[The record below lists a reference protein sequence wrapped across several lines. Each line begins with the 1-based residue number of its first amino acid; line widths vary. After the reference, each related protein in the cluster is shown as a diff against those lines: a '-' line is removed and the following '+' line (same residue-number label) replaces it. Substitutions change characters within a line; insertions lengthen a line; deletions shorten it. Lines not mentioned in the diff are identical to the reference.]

1 MEDLQF
7 LKLLATPKPKVK
19 NTPKNQEGKSFH
31 TIFQKLSFPKI
42 TDTDIK
48 KITKH
53 VANGDQVGHAIVSN
67 FKEIDFN
74 PTLMNT
80 CKESLQST
88 QLLFPEEAIF
98 YLIHSIFSWL
108 FFATMAEKQPS
119 ISLVLVS
126 TATLKRNVGNA
137 ESVSLF
143 SYVLNHTIH
152 LFQNFQITPI
162 IQSMNVFFDKP
173 GPYDSKI
180 FNILFDIFLKKSK
193 FDSETFTNSTL
204 MFLKFFRKLFPH
216 DPSLVTPTVV
226 NTLFTR
232 LDPYLSDFN
241 LDVFR
246 FFRHILPCT
255 KADGIFTFFST
266 VIKKFEMKIESN
278 EPVFKLHDRSQNS
291 SQEIKVTLPMN
302 PQFVYS
308 LNHSKSLTSSSEI
321 LDISI
326 PTLQIDESSK
336 FNNLTKA
343 FIIVSKTKET
353 QMVVEQNF
361 ITLIQSKLD
370 SPFLLDYIQAIS
382 VILLSFEPSN
392 IISKIVEIILQ
403 TGLFDPSRNIFN
415 NQAKLTEK
423 NKNEKT
429 QNNNNN
435 NDETKN
441 TNING
446 ETTNNGQTKNINNN
460 NNNGTT
466 NNDESKNIEEI
477 QNFHDETKNING
489 NSEDVNCVVSSS
501 GFDDDDIIP
510 IRVNIYYVLL
520 KNFHDCLGLFIDSFL
535 EYPFMITEILMIMGK
550 NTEQI
555 KLNAIEQ
562 QLFTSNLQKIAMN
575 YATLMNEKSDSSDVN
590 IYKQLIEYFVIF
602 LSRLFYN
609 KEAAEILFQSD
620 TFISMYFSFTYQPF
634 SRKHIL
640 AGFEHSVVNFNVNIP
655 EQAIVHILGILEA
668 SKFGETEDDYIII
681 YDLLVLI
688 NSLIK
693 SRSEMI
699 ECFVKALEIVC
710 FIMYH
715 LQIYE
720 ISEKLL
726 LESINIYKLY
736 DDIQFDS
743 IKCSSFVNGIRILY
757 GKEPS
762 EEVYKQLISL
772 MTQKSTM
779 ISQQYVPNLILES
792 FSDSKRSVQY
802 LSFILELCKFSTQN
816 TITIHNGRFDI
827 KLIELVNVKKTSN
840 EELDKEFILQ
850 GLKLIE
856 KITATVSSTP
866 VVKQFI
872 GLLCPIKAKYISHYH
887 PDFLNTLQS
896 IIDHK
901 KLNPTNALPLAQSSA
916 FISVNEL
923 KPTLL
928 QKGFEM
934 TFWLF
939 TESPE
944 KNVNLLNLSTKEK
957 REITVSIKHRKL
969 ILTTNAP
976 NGRSSI
982 YTFDIDVNPYEW
994 FFISL
999 NIIKKTDQIN
1009 VTGYF
1014 NETKLPTIV
1023 GQWDAWQ
1030 FVKCVVG
1037 KNTED
1042 TGYQLGSFGIF
1053 TTANT
1058 ESLFSKGPSI
1068 IHSNSLFYITCEVI
1082 NEILTPNCTS
1092 SSSITAE
1099 FIGPLIIQRV
1109 TFTDALVKLC
1119 TIECLLPLYAQL
1131 DLPYEENVKTPT
1143 SMAVVVTSIFSKLLP
1158 ISHEIQD
1165 EFVRSNSISIIQS
1178 LLSSLERSDF
1188 LTYDLYMEFYVIFTS
1203 LTVKKLRSQLFG
1215 KILMCFQIWSRSDP
1229 KEGVKIARHWEHQLF
1244 QEFMPTSVKILSF
1257 DKILYFLNK
1266 FYPFNVDLDV
1276 MAIRQS
1282 VIKILLYIST
1292 TEYFKH
1298 EDIVSLIGHCIIQKR
1313 DAKNCSSHICDL
1325 ISLIQ
1330 MIAVTPSKPFEKF
1343 PDLWKDLTELQQLLN
1358 SADEDTIIFTI
1369 NLFSVL
1375 HENQIFNC
1383 LTLEQQMN
1391 VYLPFFATEFSS
1403 SFFNQ
1408 IVVKAST
1415 NSGFFPLTFYIAY
1428 INPRVHDTIMSL
1440 LKPRNDIVSSVE
1452 SLFWFFA
1459 CIYKYNNKFG
1469 DFLIRFIYKCK
1480 IVPLKTIMVI
1490 LDVVGAILCQLDQ
1503 ADSTK
1508 SRFLLYIG
1516 SIIQA
1521 GEFEDNFGI
1530 FFEVTL
1536 QLLLF
1541 KKLGYSSLPE
1551 KDLSEIYG
1559 VVFPQPKK
1567 VDFINIVK
1575 TKSLVK
1581 YLKQIENLEITF
1593 VFGVGVKYS
1602 EETETFQVSDR
1613 SLAQL
1618 TINLIVGSNATDF
1631 FNEAAILCYFIHDK
1645 DKYEFF
1651 INSSHV
1657 SPEVINCLTA
1667 ANTND
1672 HIDSNEWYSV
1682 ISRQFTK
1689 INEDYSQFIAKY
1701 LQLFCKVF
1709 DEIDGNTKK
1718 LFTASKSDIGC
1729 TTLHQ
1734 IEVFD
1739 DRLELIN
1746 HVALKNWY
1754 HIWDRMTF
1762 DRSPWE
1768 DARTEQSSQHYKR
1781 DMFLCWNMF
1790 PCKLKLNINFDDHRL
1805 ASLMQEVGDMSTAK
1819 KILDQEKEIEE
1830 KKKMELV
1837 ESEGTSSSLLQ
1848 MPNDITNDAALKS
1861 LNLSPEEQEKS
1872 NNDTVP
1878 YESFNAVYYKL
1889 EKEKHIKFHVFNNKI
1904 VLDFIENENSL
1915 TIEASKVSHI
1925 LMRGILHHPRGLE
1938 IFLKNGPSYLIIFSK
1953 GNKNVFEILKM
1964 ISSLRGWSNTL
1975 IQTVPHKKF
1984 FKQLGIKEKW
1994 ENGLMSNFEYLLALN
2009 SYSGRSFNDPS
2020 MYPVFPWIIA
2030 DYKSQ
2035 TLDLKK
2041 NESFRDLSKPVG
2053 ALNAERL
2060 EKIIKRPNPYDSFVR
2075 EPYLYPSSYSSLL
2088 YVYLFLIR
2096 MEPFTSLHIKTQS
2109 GKFDHAPRQ
2118 FISIIKAYDM
2128 VNENIQDFRELTPE
2142 FFFDHS
2148 FLNNTNNFNL
2158 GKYEGV
2164 QIGDVELPVWAHGNS
2179 IEFIYM
2185 NRKALESQYVS
2196 KNLNKWIDLIWGVNQ
2211 NGPGAVESNNTFIPY
2226 MYESVWSDELINQPG
2241 KAEGA
2246 EAYLQTCGQIPS
2258 QLFFSPHEQKKAPEF
2273 PNNYLSNG
2281 KEVLNIGID
2290 NICYSCIAESTF
2302 NHCKLICVNS
2312 KGNVY
2317 TVSLSFQENQP
2328 LSVSYK
2334 QWKGSFHEIE
2344 MGMIT
2349 KVNSSTLAAGTSIG
2363 KVELVNAKTSEP
2375 LIFSR
2380 HLGKIT
2386 CVNADELY
2394 LVTGGSDT
2402 ATNIFISNYSSSN
2415 SSSSIQNNA
2424 SNPNL
2429 TLTKSSS
2436 LYGNFSEFNF
2446 SFFHFFPSFRDDV
2459 SCCAVNSHFDL
2470 VVSGTLDC
2478 SLFFFS
2484 PTHKDVM
2491 RIIDLHNKIPE
2502 KVLITDG
2509 WGFVVVYEL
2518 NLEKG
2523 NEFQCIEVYNVNG
2536 DLIISKPLQFQLQ
2549 QWTTWKSVDG
2559 FDYLLM
2565 MSKGGIV
2572 FTCEVFYLDIIKAI
2586 KDRVE
2591 LKVLSMSYSYEL
2603 GIIFVGLNDG
2613 SIQMLP
2619 FR

>member
-441 TNING
+441 TNNNG

-460 NNNGTT
+460 NEETT

-489 NSEDVNCVVSSS
+489 NSEDVNCAVSSS

-827 KLIELVNVKKTSN
+827 KLIELVKVQMKS
-840 EELDKEFILQ
+840 
-850 GLKLIE
+850 
-856 KITATVSSTP
+856 
-866 VVKQFI
+866 
-872 GLLCPIKAKYISHYH
+872 
-887 PDFLNTLQS
+887 
-896 IIDHK
+896 
-901 KLNPTNALPLAQSSA
+901 
-916 FISVNEL
+916 
-923 KPTLL
+923 
-928 QKGFEM
+928 
-934 TFWLF
+934 
-939 TESPE
+939 
-944 KNVNLLNLSTKEK
+944 
-957 REITVSIKHRKL
+957 SIK
-969 ILTTNAP
+969 
-976 NGRSSI
+976 SS
-982 YTFDIDVNPYEW
+982 
-994 FFISL
+994 
-999 NIIKKTDQIN
+999 
-1009 VTGYF
+1009 
-1014 NETKLPTIV
+1014 
-1023 GQWDAWQ
+1023 
-1030 FVKCVVG
+1030 
-1037 KNTED
+1037 
-1042 TGYQLGSFGIF
+1042 
-1053 TTANT
+1053 
-1058 ESLFSKGPSI
+1058 
-1068 IHSNSLFYITCEVI
+1068 
-1082 NEILTPNCTS
+1082 
-1092 SSSITAE
+1092 
-1099 FIGPLIIQRV
+1099 
-1109 TFTDALVKLC
+1109 
-1119 TIECLLPLYAQL
+1119 
-1131 DLPYEENVKTPT
+1131 
-1143 SMAVVVTSIFSKLLP
+1143 
-1158 ISHEIQD
+1158 
-1165 EFVRSNSISIIQS
+1165 
-1178 LLSSLERSDF
+1178 
-1188 LTYDLYMEFYVIFTS
+1188 
-1203 LTVKKLRSQLFG
+1203 
-1215 KILMCFQIWSRSDP
+1215 
-1229 KEGVKIARHWEHQLF
+1229 
-1244 QEFMPTSVKILSF
+1244 
-1257 DKILYFLNK
+1257 
-1266 FYPFNVDLDV
+1266 
-1276 MAIRQS
+1276 
-1282 VIKILLYIST
+1282 
-1292 TEYFKH
+1292 
-1298 EDIVSLIGHCIIQKR
+1298 
-1313 DAKNCSSHICDL
+1313 
-1325 ISLIQ
+1325 
-1330 MIAVTPSKPFEKF
+1330 
-1343 PDLWKDLTELQQLLN
+1343 
-1358 SADEDTIIFTI
+1358 
-1369 NLFSVL
+1369 
-1375 HENQIFNC
+1375 
-1383 LTLEQQMN
+1383 
-1391 VYLPFFATEFSS
+1391 
-1403 SFFNQ
+1403 
-1408 IVVKAST
+1408 
-1415 NSGFFPLTFYIAY
+1415 
-1428 INPRVHDTIMSL
+1428 
-1440 LKPRNDIVSSVE
+1440 
-1452 SLFWFFA
+1452 
-1459 CIYKYNNKFG
+1459 
-1469 DFLIRFIYKCK
+1469 
-1480 IVPLKTIMVI
+1480 
-1490 LDVVGAILCQLDQ
+1490 
-1503 ADSTK
+1503 
-1508 SRFLLYIG
+1508 
-1516 SIIQA
+1516 
-1521 GEFEDNFGI
+1521 
-1530 FFEVTL
+1530 
-1536 QLLLF
+1536 
-1541 KKLGYSSLPE
+1541 
-1551 KDLSEIYG
+1551 
-1559 VVFPQPKK
+1559 
-1567 VDFINIVK
+1567 
-1575 TKSLVK
+1575 
-1581 YLKQIENLEITF
+1581 
-1593 VFGVGVKYS
+1593 
-1602 EETETFQVSDR
+1602 
-1613 SLAQL
+1613 
-1618 TINLIVGSNATDF
+1618 
-1631 FNEAAILCYFIHDK
+1631 
-1645 DKYEFF
+1645 
-1651 INSSHV
+1651 
-1657 SPEVINCLTA
+1657 
-1667 ANTND
+1667 
-1672 HIDSNEWYSV
+1672 
-1682 ISRQFTK
+1682 
-1689 INEDYSQFIAKY
+1689 
-1701 LQLFCKVF
+1701 FCKV
-1709 DEIDGNTKK
+1709 
-1718 LFTASKSDIGC
+1718 
-1729 TTLHQ
+1729 
-1734 IEVFD
+1734 
-1739 DRLELIN
+1739 
-1746 HVALKNWY
+1746 
-1754 HIWDRMTF
+1754 
-1762 DRSPWE
+1762 
-1768 DARTEQSSQHYKR
+1768 
-1781 DMFLCWNMF
+1781 
-1790 PCKLKLNINFDDHRL
+1790 
-1805 ASLMQEVGDMSTAK
+1805 
-1819 KILDQEKEIEE
+1819 
-1830 KKKMELV
+1830 
-1837 ESEGTSSSLLQ
+1837 
-1848 MPNDITNDAALKS
+1848 
-1861 LNLSPEEQEKS
+1861 
-1872 NNDTVP
+1872 
-1878 YESFNAVYYKL
+1878 
-1889 EKEKHIKFHVFNNKI
+1889 
-1904 VLDFIENENSL
+1904 
-1915 TIEASKVSHI
+1915 
-1925 LMRGILHHPRGLE
+1925 
-1938 IFLKNGPSYLIIFSK
+1938 
-1953 GNKNVFEILKM
+1953 
-1964 ISSLRGWSNTL
+1964 
-1975 IQTVPHKKF
+1975 
-1984 FKQLGIKEKW
+1984 
-1994 ENGLMSNFEYLLALN
+1994 
-2009 SYSGRSFNDPS
+2009 
-2020 MYPVFPWIIA
+2020 
-2030 DYKSQ
+2030 
-2035 TLDLKK
+2035 
-2041 NESFRDLSKPVG
+2041 
-2053 ALNAERL
+2053 
-2060 EKIIKRPNPYDSFVR
+2060 
-2075 EPYLYPSSYSSLL
+2075 
-2088 YVYLFLIR
+2088 
-2096 MEPFTSLHIKTQS
+2096 
-2109 GKFDHAPRQ
+2109 
-2118 FISIIKAYDM
+2118 
-2128 VNENIQDFRELTPE
+2128 
-2142 FFFDHS
+2142 
-2148 FLNNTNNFNL
+2148 
-2158 GKYEGV
+2158 
-2164 QIGDVELPVWAHGNS
+2164 
-2179 IEFIYM
+2179 
-2185 NRKALESQYVS
+2185 
-2196 KNLNKWIDLIWGVNQ
+2196 
-2211 NGPGAVESNNTFIPY
+2211 
-2226 MYESVWSDELINQPG
+2226 
-2241 KAEGA
+2241 
-2246 EAYLQTCGQIPS
+2246 
-2258 QLFFSPHEQKKAPEF
+2258 
-2273 PNNYLSNG
+2273 
-2281 KEVLNIGID
+2281 
-2290 NICYSCIAESTF
+2290 
-2302 NHCKLICVNS
+2302 
-2312 KGNVY
+2312 
-2317 TVSLSFQENQP
+2317 
-2328 LSVSYK
+2328 
-2334 QWKGSFHEIE
+2334 
-2344 MGMIT
+2344 
-2349 KVNSSTLAAGTSIG
+2349 
-2363 KVELVNAKTSEP
+2363 
-2375 LIFSR
+2375 
-2380 HLGKIT
+2380 
-2386 CVNADELY
+2386 
-2394 LVTGGSDT
+2394 
-2402 ATNIFISNYSSSN
+2402 
-2415 SSSSIQNNA
+2415 
-2424 SNPNL
+2424 
-2429 TLTKSSS
+2429 
-2436 LYGNFSEFNF
+2436 
-2446 SFFHFFPSFRDDV
+2446 
-2459 SCCAVNSHFDL
+2459 
-2470 VVSGTLDC
+2470 
-2478 SLFFFS
+2478 
-2484 PTHKDVM
+2484 
-2491 RIIDLHNKIPE
+2491 
-2502 KVLITDG
+2502 
-2509 WGFVVVYEL
+2509 
-2518 NLEKG
+2518 
-2523 NEFQCIEVYNVNG
+2523 
-2536 DLIISKPLQFQLQ
+2536 
-2549 QWTTWKSVDG
+2549 
-2559 FDYLLM
+2559 
-2565 MSKGGIV
+2565 
-2572 FTCEVFYLDIIKAI
+2572 
-2586 KDRVE
+2586 
-2591 LKVLSMSYSYEL
+2591 
-2603 GIIFVGLNDG
+2603 
-2613 SIQMLP
+2613 
-2619 FR
+2619 